1 MRMISIA
8 KPTIIVNTDIQAL
21 KRRLETIPDIWAK
34 LSVGREIS
42 HFLISQEVGNYPLS
56 ITKFLADVAFLYVK
70 QPVVFYDI
78 DILFEPSIQIDPLN
92 LFRQIGRQ
100 NVLIIFWPGTFVGDT
115 LVYAQPE
122 HHHYRFWKNVNDV
135 EIIGVNDAIQ

>member
-42 HFLISQEVGNYPLS
+42 HFLISQEVGSYPLS
-56 ITKFLADVAFLYVK
+56 VSKFLADIAVLYVK
-70 QPVVFYDI
+70 HPVVFYDI

-135 EIIGVNDAIQ
+135 EIIGANDAIQ

>member
-1 MRMISIA
+1 MISIA

>member
-70 QPVVFYDI
+70 HPVVFYDI

>member
-1 MRMISIA
+1 MHMISIA
-8 KPTIIVNTDIQAL
+8 RPTIVVNPNIRAL
-21 KRRLETIPDIWAK
+21 EMRLATIPDIWTK
-34 LSVGREIS
+34 LSIGREIS
-42 HFLISQEVGNYPLS
+42 NFLISQEIVGYPLS
-56 ITKFLADVAFLYVK
+56 ISKFLADIAALYVK
-70 QPVVFYDI
+70 HPVVFYDI

-135 EIIGVNDAIQ
+135 EIIGANDALQ